1 MEYAHDASNYRIA
14 PLAVAFPGSAHDV
27 SKLVTACAEQG
38 VPVTARGGGTSMA
51 GNAVGHGMVI
61 DLSRHLTAVSI
72 DPAARTATVQAG
84 IVLDALRRA
93 AAPHG
98 LTFGPDP
105 ASHSRCTLGGMIGN
119 DACGNHSV
127 AFGRT
132 IDHILELSVV
142 LADGTPAT
150 VRRDSITAATG
161 ALEHTLRVIGSR
173 YADEIRAGLNRFGR
187 QVSGYPLHHLL
198 PESIDLARSLV
209 GTEGTCAVVTGATLN
224 LVPA

>member
-14 PLAVAFPGSAHDV
+14 PLAVAFPRTPEDV
-27 SKLVTACAEQG
+27 ARIVTACAEQG
-38 VPVTARGGGTSMA
+38 VPVTARGGGTTMA
-51 GNAVGHGMVI
+51 GNAVGHGVVI
-61 DLSRHLTAVSI
+61 DLSRHLNAVSI
-72 DPAARTATVQAG
+72 DPDARTATVQTG

-132 IDHILELSVV
+132 IDHVLELSVV

-150 VRRDSITAATG
+150 VQQDK
-161 ALEHTLRVIGSR
+161 
-173 YADEIRAGLNRFGR
+173 
-187 QVSGYPLHHLL
+187 
-198 PESIDLARSLV
+198 LV
-209 GTEGTCAVVTGATLN
+209 GSTAIEGRLKAV
-224 LVPA
+224 